1 MTPVFDLSIPLDFA
15 GPQPVH
21 FGAPRASAE
30 PMRAGGFIGSTARGG
45 SCECATLTLTPHCN
59 GTHTETARHVT
70 GHGPAPYEAL
80 DRLTYVAQLITVTP
94 VARTETSDSTVPAS
108 QADDMLITAEMV
120 EEALEMHG
128 APPDVSALVVRTLPN
143 DLGKRTAD
151 WSDRSAPFFT
161 QDAIRVIVQH
171 RIMHLLYDG
180 PSLDRTHDEGR
191 LLAHRVFF
199 GLPPAGA
206 GEPNATRAGATVTEM
221 VFAPDTVDDGFY
233 LLSLQVPPFDTD
245 AAPSRVLLQRLTQ

>member
-1 MTPVFDLSIPLDFA
+1 MTPVYDLSIPLDFS

-30 PMRAGGFIGSTARGG
+30 PMRAGSFTGSTARGG

-59 GTHTETARHVT
+59 GTHTETARHIT
-70 GHGPAPYEAL
+70 GHGPAPFEAL
-80 DRLTYVAQLITVTP
+80 DQLSYVAQLITVTP
-94 VARTETSDSTVPAS
+94 VERTETSDKTVPAS
-108 QADDMLITAEMV
+108 QAHDLLITAEMV
-120 EEALEMHG
+120 ERALEVDS

-151 WSDRSAPFFT
+151 WSKRDAPFFT
-161 QDAIRVIVQH
+161 QDAMRVVVQR
-171 RIMHLLYDG
+171 RIMHLLFDG

-199 GLPPAGA
+199 GLPPAGH
-206 GEPNATRAGATVTEM
+206 GTPNTTRSGATVTEM
-221 VFAPDTVDDGFY
+221 VFAPDTIDDGFY
-233 LLSLQVPPFDTD
+233 LLSLQVPAFISD
-245 AAPSRVLLQRLTQ
+245 AAPSRVLLQRLAP